1 MQAVILAAGRGTRMG
16 VLTDAMP
23 KPMVLLLGKPLLE
36 WKLAMLPAEI
46 DEVILVVGYR
56 SNQIRA
62 YFGKQWKGRT
72 ISYVEQ
78 KELNGTGG
86 VLPLLRGVVQGA
98 FLLMNGDDL
107 YHLHDLESGVV
118 GGNIALL
125 GLEIARP
132 FDIGII
138 ETDERGQFIQVRE
151 HVTADT
157 PGLVNTGAYFLDEG
171 ILDIAPVRYSATEY
185 GLPQTL
191 AVYGQTVPIT
201 ILKARAWQPIGRPD
215 DIPKGEEFLK
225 KYWNV

>member
-1 MQAVILAAGRGTRMG
+1 MGT
-16 VLTDAMP
+16 LTETMP

-36 WKLAMLPAEI
+36 WKLEMLPTEI
-46 DEVILVVGYR
+46 DEVVLVVGYR
-56 SNQIRA
+56 GDQIRQ
-62 YFGKQWKGRT
+62 YFGERWKGRV
-72 ISYVEQ
+72 ISYIEQ
-78 KELNGTGG
+78 QELNGTGG
-86 VLPLLRGVVQGA
+86 VLPLLKGVVHGA

-107 YHLHDLESGVV
+107 YHANDLESRVA
-118 GGNIALL
+118 GGEISLL

-138 ETDERGQFIQVRE
+138 ETDEVGRFIEVRE

-171 ILDIAPVRYSATEY
+171 ILDVAPVRYSPTEY

-191 AVYGQTVPIT
+191 ALYGQTVPIA
-201 ILKARAWQPIGRPD
+201 IRKALAWQPIGRPE

-225 KYWNV
+225 KYWNVEE